1 MIVSFLLIVKT
12 GPMLLYKYPPNTEN
26 KENDVTEGVM
36 SSFAY
41 TAVLASTET
50 GKSFVQTLIHLGIPF
65 IHVKDMIGNQ
75 EHVMSK
81 FQIERVYLFEDSLA
95 KSCEFIQLTRK
106 WTKGPLYVITSS
118 KNPTSVFKKLGAD
131 YVIYTQSKNVDFLI
145 G

>member
-12 GPMLLYKYPPNTEN
+12 GLMLLYKYPPNTEN

-36 SSFAY
+36 SSLAY

-50 GKSFVQTLIHLGIPF
+50 GKGFVQALIRLGIPF
-65 IHVKDMIGNQ
+65 INVNDLIGNQ

-106 WTKGPLYVITSS
+106 WTKGPLYVVTSS
-118 KNPTSVFKKLGAD
+118 NNPTSVFKKLGAD
-131 YVIYTQSKNVDFLI
+131 YVIYTQSINVDFLI